1 VAPITLAVVPS
12 ATPGDAGALERLCD
26 ALAAILD
33 VPVRGARPESYSAL
47 VGELEMDRVQY
58 AWMPPALVAIASEK
72 LRVAP
77 LLSAVRG
84 ERTDYASALFVTAD
98 SAIDSVE
105 QLRGKRVA
113 WVDRTSASG
122 YLMPRLHLA
131 AAGIDPDALF
141 GEELFMRSHAE
152 VVRAVASGRAECG
165 ATYGERPPT
174 GEPVRR
180 AGFLDVAPERTMRV
194 LEWTAQIPNDVI
206 AGHGLLP
213 KSDHRVFAN
222 AILAL
227 AEQPEGRRMLND
239 AFHAERFI
247 TASRH
252 QLRPLWPM
260 LRRARAFGLLH
271 LL

>member
-12 ATPGDAGALERLCD
+12 ATPGDAGALGRLCD
-26 ALAAILD
+26 ALAALLD
-33 VPVRGARPESYSAL
+33 TPVRGMRPESYSAL
-47 VGELEMDRVQY
+47 VNELEMDRVQY

-77 LLSAVRG
+77 LLSSVRG
-84 ERTDYASALFVTAD
+84 DRTDYCSALFVTAD
-98 SAIDSVE
+98 SWIENTE
-105 QLRGKRVA
+105 QLRGTRVA

-131 AAGIDPDALF
+131 AGGIDPEALF
-141 GEELFMRSHAE
+141 GEELFVRSHAE
-152 VVRAVASGRAECG
+152 VVHAVVAGRADCG
-165 ATYGERPPT
+165 ATYAQRPAD

-180 AGFLDVAPERTMRV
+180 AGFVDVAPQRAMRV

-206 AGHGLLP
+206 AGHGLLS
-213 KSDHRVFAN
+213 KAEHRVFAS
-222 AILAL
+222 AVLAL
-227 AEQPEGRRMLND
+227 AERPEGRRMLND
-239 AFHAERFI
+239 AFHAERFVA
-247 TASRH
+247 TSRLA
-252 QLRPLWPM
+252 LRPLWPM